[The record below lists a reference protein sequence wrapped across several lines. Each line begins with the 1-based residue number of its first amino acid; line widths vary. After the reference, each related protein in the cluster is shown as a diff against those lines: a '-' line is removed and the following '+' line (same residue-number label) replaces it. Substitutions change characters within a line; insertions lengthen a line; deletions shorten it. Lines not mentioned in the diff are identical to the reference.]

1 MKSYSRIVLCLSAL
15 VLVAGCASTT
25 ITEHQIYVMDN
36 IPRPDHILVYDF
48 AATPADVPAGSAL
61 AGQIS
66 ETSTP
71 PTAEQIEAGRKLG
84 AQIAAQLVDRIRGMG
99 LPAERGSAGTRLQIN
114 DILLWGY
121 LLSIEEGSAEKRL
134 AIGFRQGVS
143 ELETAVEAFQMTAQG
158 LRKLGFGKV
167 SSAGSKTP
175 GTAVPLAVMLATDNP
190 AGLIIGSAVKV
201 GGEVSGRSTIEG
213 RVDQTAKEIANLLKK
228 RFEQLGWIK

>member
-1 MKSYSRIVLCLSAL
+1 MKSYSRIILCLSAL
-15 VLVAGCASTT
+15 VLVAGCASTK
-25 ITEHQIYVMDN
+25 ITEHEIYVMDN
-36 IPRPDHILVYDF
+36 IPRPEHILVYDF
-48 AATPADVPAGSAL
+48 AATPADVPAGLAL
-61 AGQIS
+61 AGQYS
-66 ETSTP
+66 EKGTP
-71 PTAEQIEAGRKLG
+71 QTAEEIAVGRRLG
-84 AQIAAQLVDRIRGMG
+84 AQIAAQLVEQIRDMG
-99 LPAERGSAGTRLQIN
+99 LPAERGSAGARLQIN

-143 ELETAVEAFQMTAQG
+143 ELETAVEGYQMTAQG

-190 AGLIIGSAVKV
+190 MGLIVSGAMKV

-213 RVDQTAKEIANLLKK
+213 RSDQTVKEIANLLKK